1 MQCRIGE
8 FIVDIKARYSFHDNH
23 NRRDT
28 LFFLEQIKQ
37 GLDDAAILEHG
48 RGREHFAKTY
58 YKMGVDCKNA
68 LRGNGFYDLDDKL
81 EGDE

>member
-8 FIVDIKARYSFHDNH
+8 FIVDIKARYNFHDKTNM
-23 NRRDT
+23 RDT

-37 GLDDAAILEHG
+37 GFDDAAILEHG

-58 YKMGVDCKNA
+58 YNMVVDCEQA
-68 LRGNGFYDLDDKL
+68 LRNGGFYSLDDKL